1 MGDFSVLALR
11 IKELRKSLNMTQKDF
26 SAHVGCT
33 AATLSAYENGSKSPS
48 LEIIKSIA
56 AKCNVSIDWLC
67 GLSDKKTSSNI
78 PHTLADIFEMLFLIQ
93 EYSDIRIY
101 NHKDVVYIRNADNL
115 LTNFGESTIHAMGFQ
130 PFDIDSFMED
140 WQKMYEM
147 YQSEKIDEEVYALWK
162 EKTLIKTMAYLP
174 NGEKIRKDESRQG
187 NPLMSILKPTAPPQ
201 E

>member
-1 MGDFSVLALR
+1 MGDFSILALR
-11 IKELRKSLNMTQKDF
+11 IKELRKSLSMTQKDF

-56 AKCNVSIDWLC
+56 EKCNVSIDWLC
-67 GLSDKKTSSNI
+67 GLSEKKTSSNI

-101 NHKDVVYIRNADNL
+101 NHEDVVYIRNSDNL
-115 LTNFGESTIHAMGFQ
+115 LSSFRESTIHAMGFQ
-130 PFDIDSFMED
+130 PFNIDSFMED

-174 NGEKIRKDESRQG
+174 NGDKIKNDKPHQG
-187 NPLMSILKPTAPPQ
+187 NPLMSILKPEPPQ
-201 E
+201 